1 MMPKVSPVELTS
13 LAKYVEKVSGI
24 VLDRS
29 KAYLIESR
37 LGPILNKMGYNTYSE
52 LQRKAEMDAT
62 GKTRIEIING
72 ITTNETS
79 FFRDKHPFEL
89 LNHKLVPDFFERAGI
104 PQKMPL
110 RILSAACSTG
120 QEAYSVAITLKQ
132 MLHTLTKYQIRI
144 LGVDISD
151 AALKYASMGRFTRH
165 ELSRGISA
173 DYLSRFFV
181 KQGDVWRI
189 SDELRSIAYFQKAN
203 LLEPVRG
210 LGQFD
215 IVFCRNVA
223 IYFSLEN
230 RKKLFESLGR
240 LLTPQGVLI
249 IGSTESLVGVTRMF
263 VKKEFRGKVYY
274 ELSQ

>member
-1 MMPKVSPVELTS
+1 MPKVTPVELAT
-13 LAKYVEKVSGI
+13 LAKYVEKESGI

-37 LGPILNKMGYNTYSE
+37 LGPVLKKMGLNTYGE
-52 LQRKAEMDAT
+52 LQRKAEVDAS

-79 FFRDKHPFEL
+79 FFRDQHPFDL
-89 LNHKLVPDFFERAGI
+89 LNHKLVPDFFERVGM
-104 PQKMPL
+104 PQKQPL

-120 QEAYSVAITLKQ
+120 QEAYSIAMTLKM
-132 MLHTLTKYQIRI
+132 MLHSLANYQIRI

-173 DYLSRFFV
+173 DYLRRFFI
-181 KQGDVWRI
+181 KEGENWRI
-189 SDELRSIAYFQKAN
+189 ADELRSIAYFQKAN
-203 LLEPVRG
+203 LLQPVRG
-210 LGQFD
+210 LGHFD

-223 IYFSLEN
+223 IYFSVEN
-230 RKKLFESLGR
+230 RRKLFESLGR
-240 LLTPQGVLI
+240 LLTPEGVLV
-249 IGSTESLVGVTRMF
+249 IGSTESLVGVTSMF
-263 VKKEFRGKVYY
+263 VKREFRGKIYY
-274 ELSQ
+274 EKSH